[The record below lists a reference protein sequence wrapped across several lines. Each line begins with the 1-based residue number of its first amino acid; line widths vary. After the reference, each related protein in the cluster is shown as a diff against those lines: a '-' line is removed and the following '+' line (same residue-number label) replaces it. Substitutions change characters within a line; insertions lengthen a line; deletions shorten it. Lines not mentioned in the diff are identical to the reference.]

1 MADFSPNTL
10 EPSGVACDHCIGR
23 SRRRKRPLSTD
34 SGLPA
39 SNRPL
44 SLHAPFATFETTPSN
59 DVVGVETGRSLWF
72 AGGSAPNLPFAMLA
86 AAGGFD
92 AKRQFGQAFLL
103 GPHPPARGVRACVS
117 RIRID
122 CSHLATVGRDEYIER
137 REAYFK
143 RQ

>member
-1 MADFSPNTL
+1 MLRAITA
-10 EPSGVACDHCIGR
+10 SGVLDAVSVR
-23 SRRRKRPLSTD
+23 SRLIAVCRHQTGRCLFMP
-34 SGLPA
+34 
-39 SNRPL
+39 
-44 SLHAPFATFETTPSN
+44 PFATFETTPSN